1 MTILNER
8 IFLRKRQTI
17 TQSIPHIN
25 EMINDGVDSVSI
37 GDGWFFFHPI
47 HFNCRINKSSWQFH
61 FNGFA
66 DLKIRATASSCIF
79 AVIVLVD
86 YKHNSQLLCYTVV
99 LTSLKPVLTI
109 LPISAWCNMYIHEAR
124 IVLCVVKIIDRA
136 FKYSELSLSAE
147 LFMLIDESALC
158 VDIKHQCSRFS

>member
-8 IFLRKRQTI
+8 IFPRKRQTI

-66 DLKIRATASSCIF
+66 DLKIRATASSRIF

-86 YKHNSQLLCYTVV
+86 
-99 LTSLKPVLTI
+99 
-109 LPISAWCNMYIHEAR
+109 E
-124 IVLCVVKIIDRA
+124 
-136 FKYSELSLSAE
+136 
-147 LFMLIDESALC
+147 
-158 VDIKHQCSRFS
+158 